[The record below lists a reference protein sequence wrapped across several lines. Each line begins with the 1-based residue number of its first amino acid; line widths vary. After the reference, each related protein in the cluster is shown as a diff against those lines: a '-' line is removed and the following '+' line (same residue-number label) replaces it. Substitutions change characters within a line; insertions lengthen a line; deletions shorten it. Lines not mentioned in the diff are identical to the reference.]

1 LSSVKGET
9 CPITFN
15 NQIDLQHAG
24 VLIAIPSLLGQGLL
38 KYEKEFALEDVY
50 YPTSSIFLSLAF
62 LSLLRI
68 KTLAGVNSL
77 PSGELGRA
85 IGLDRVPEVK
95 TLRSRIALFSKKLDI
110 PLWSNKLSQDW
121 MKDSP
126 DLSAVLYIDGH
137 VKLYYGKNNPLPKRY
152 VSRMRL
158 ALSGTTDYWVN
169 DVLGQPFFVIP

>member
-95 TLRSRIALFSKKLDI
+95 TLRSRIALFSK
-110 PLWSNKLSQDW
+110 N
-121 MKDSP
+121 
-126 DLSAVLYIDGH
+126 
-137 VKLYYGKNNPLPKRY
+137 
-152 VSRMRL
+152 
-158 ALSGTTDYWVN
+158 
-169 DVLGQPFFVIP
+169 